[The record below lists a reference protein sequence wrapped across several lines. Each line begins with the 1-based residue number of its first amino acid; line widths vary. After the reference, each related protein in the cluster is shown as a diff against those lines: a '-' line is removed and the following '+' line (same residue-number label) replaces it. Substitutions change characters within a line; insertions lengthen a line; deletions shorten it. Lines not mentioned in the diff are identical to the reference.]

1 MRKNLHIAKW
11 ALLNLTILFSLSAM
25 AKGIDEET
33 ARQKAVTF
41 MQKKFGMGQG
51 AKMRHVAID
60 KMTTSARFSA
70 VNANGNQ
77 PIYIFNREGGGYVI
91 VSGDDRTFDIL
102 GYGYTGEI
110 DPETMPANMKEWI
123 GAYCATIAN
132 LDGHEYAIA
141 PRTPSKVKAEIKPR
155 MMTTWNQSDPYN
167 RRAPYYTYTVDGVT
181 HSEPAVTGCT
191 ATALAQVMYYYRYPD
206 AVQEDIPGYDGKF
219 DLDIDDNTVEA
230 TYTVAPV
237 AAGTPIDW
245 DNMLLSYE
253 ENGTYNATQVD
264 AVANLMQYLG
274 AAFKMNYGPESG
286 ATPKDVVVGTF
297 NAFGYKDAYYISASS
312 YDTYEEWADRV
323 YEELAAA
330 EVVAFGGQSLLGGH
344 MFVLDGYEGEDYFH
358 VNWGWG
364 GVSDGYFKL
373 SIMDPTG
380 LEMELLGYNTS
391 QHFIGGLGPNGKGK
405 NVITPRFECI
415 TMTIGKEG
423 QTYEAD
429 PNNQD
434 DTYLIDFRISYG
446 NFAFPEIVANSGIG
460 IKYYDASEPES
471 ENWSLGVLKRAVFPL
486 KMLNIEI
493 LAGQIGLGNIDDGI
507 YIIKPFCS
515 PEDKEDEWLPMYN
528 ADPNTAYLIVHD
540 GKATVSYDFD
550 TAVAITAPQIAKQ
563 MNEDTWRTVDGRV
576 LSGRPTS
583 PGIYIRGGKKIFV
596 KNGQDILNIEKQTL
610 PVNTTI
616 KQTDNNLPKIWIH
629 NIQ

>member
-41 MQKKFGMGQG
+41 MQKKLGMGQG

-286 ATPKDVVVGTF
+286 ATIDNVLAGTF
-297 NAFGYKDAYYISASS
+297 NAFGYKDAYLVYSGA
-312 YDTYEEWADRV
+312 YETYEEWADRV

-380 LEMELLGYNTS
+380 LELELFGYNTA
-391 QHFIGGLGPNGKGK
+391 QHFIAGLGPNGKGATTMK
-405 NVITPRFECI
+405 PGLECTSMTFGDEGQVFYSLLGDYFITNFQIQFGNGNFLSLSTYPAIGIYDME
-415 TMTIGKEG
+415 GKELLDKYTLYDESLTISLL
-423 QTYEAD
+423 TYYKSSRMFWIPDVFEVPEGD
-429 PNNQD
+429 IKLYSIKPIYTTSETIDD
-434 DTYLIDFRISYG
+434 DT
-446 NFAFPEIVANSGIG
+446 
-460 IKYYDASEPES
+460 
-471 ENWSLGVLKRAVFPL
+471 
-486 KMLNIEI
+486 
-493 LAGQIGLGNIDDGI
+493 
-507 YIIKPFCS
+507 
-515 PEDKEDEWLPMYN
+515 EWLPMYN
-528 ADPNTAYLIVHD
+528 ADKTTVYFIVDNKKITVFYDKEKANDIVDINTPLATPNNTDDEWHTL
-540 GKATVSYDFD
+540 
-550 TAVAITAPQIAKQ
+550 
-563 MNEDTWRTVDGRV
+563 DGRT
-576 LSGRPTS
+576 LPYKPTT
-583 PGIYIRGGKKIFV
+583 PGIYIKGNKKV
-596 KNGQDILNIEKQTL
+596 L
-610 PVNTTI
+610 I
-616 KQTDNNLPKIWIH
+616 K
-629 NIQ
+629 